1 MIGVRYVQ
9 KPAIRTSSDTLNLIR
24 ARRRIFIAALTI
36 TFDWRNLVTQLVKKD
51 KLLLSLSLLLLMTL
65 PAAAQGTNSLAQR
78 GDLMKVAQQQ
88 LNAGQND
95 LAIQAL
101 TELLRRGGNNL
112 AARRLMIVA
121 LDRKGDFA
129 ASGTHLTSLFKLTKP
144 TYFEWY
150 YLGRVYASQNK
161 NDQAAN
167 CLKQA
172 LDQNPK
178 MEEAKLEMI
187 KVLLSQNKI
196 DEASEMCS
204 EGYHGTTDQKLL
216 DKYSDLYAQISDA
229 RAGRKP
235 TVAGA
240 STPARTPGGATPAP
254 MAVPPS
260 EAAPVAPFSQPGAPA
275 AKPTFAAPTAPNT
288 QEKPAG

>member
-1 MIGVRYVQ
+1 MKRD
-9 KPAIRTSSDTLNLIR
+9 R
-24 ARRRIFIAALTI
+24 
-36 TFDWRNLVTQLVKKD
+36 QL
-51 KLLLSLSLLLLMTL
+51 LLLSILLLMAFPADAQNTL
-65 PAAAQGTNSLAQR
+65 STRS
-78 GDLMKVAQQQ
+78 DLMKVAQQY
-88 LNAGQND
+88 LNQGNND

-101 TELLRRGGNNL
+101 NEQLRRGGNNI

-150 YLGRVYASQNK
+150 YLGRVYANQNK

-172 LDQNPK
+172 LEQNPK

-187 KVLLSQNKI
+187 KVLLNQNKV
-196 DEASEMCS
+196 DEASELCS
-204 EGYHGTTDQKLL
+204 EGYHGTTDRRLL

-229 RAGRKP
+229 RANPGRKAAVGTSASRP
-235 TVAGA
+235 A
-240 STPARTPGGATPAP
+240 STP
-254 MAVPPS
+254 MAIPPS
-260 EAAPVAPFSQPGAPA
+260 EASPVAPFSQPGQPA
-275 AKPTFAAPTAPNT
+275 IIPPTMPSS
-288 QEKPAG
+288 QDKPAG

>member
-1 MIGVRYVQ
+1 M
-9 KPAIRTSSDTLNLIR
+9 
-24 ARRRIFIAALTI
+24 
-36 TFDWRNLVTQLVKKD
+36 TQFSKKD
-51 KLLLSLSLLLLMTL
+51 KQFVSLSLLLLTAL
-65 PAAAQGTNSLAQR
+65 PAGAQIASSSAKENTGNVLAAR
-78 GDLMKVAQQQ
+78 GDLMKVAQQE
-88 LNAGQND
+88 LSAGRND

-112 AARRLMIVA
+112 GARRLMIVA
-121 LDRKGDFA
+121 LDRKGDFQ

-144 TYFEWY
+144 TYFDWY

-167 CLKQA
+167 CFKQS
-172 LDQNPK
+172 LELNPK

-187 KVLLSQNKI
+187 KVLLNQNKI

-204 EGYHGTTDQKLL
+204 EGYHGTTDQRFL

-229 RAGRKP
+229 RANPGRKP
-235 TVAGA
+235 TVAAPAAQGGRPAKA
-240 STPARTPGGATPAP
+240 SPAAI
-254 MAVPPS
+254 PPS
-260 EAAPVAPFSQPGAPA
+260 ESVPVAPFSPQPGQAAP
-275 AKPTFAAPTAPNT
+275 PTFAPPAAPSS